1 MTWIIDN
8 KRKRASPK
16 KKGACGG
23 GAGGGGAASKRQKKA
38 VSFAGAETKVS
49 VEEFVSGECAGHV
62 AAQRS
67 QADVL
72 SQRLGELREKLPT
85 LTARHQHRLRL
96 ETAEGIAALETQLEG
111 LDLSGAKFRAA
122 LEPIAKKIATV
133 ESSAHA
139 THPKPTLSIIKK
151 HARNTTESA
160 GAGGAGAAT
169 LEAEESGKV
178 VKIVSHVDREKEV
191 GMQLKEAVRALREP
205 EAPSALVTMYMSKCD
220 VCPSC
225 NVPLLIMGSAAIMGC
240 PSCKRSVTFIQA
252 TSSRIA
258 YGQEVEFA
266 SFTYR
271 KEAHF
276 QEWLNCFQFKES
288 TRVPEEVLAL
298 VMYVHATRATAT
310 AASAASATTAAD
322 ITVVSVR
329 EAMRTMANGVS
340 EEVVAG
346 TARTMRA
353 LGTYAG
359 EKSERVFDMVRA
371 EGMNKYYDNK
381 QQICTRIS
389 GKPAPNMSP
398 HQEEQARC
406 MFSAIIPLY
415 LKHKPPERKNFLS
428 YSVCLYKFC
437 QLMGWHSF
445 LKSFTLLKGL
455 AKLLVQIQ
463 IFDLISKD
471 LDWEIIDTFAP
482 VP

>member
-1 MTWIIDN
+1 MTWIMDN
-8 KRKRASPK
+8 KRKRVSPK
-16 KKGACGG
+16 KKPGAV
-23 GAGGGGAASKRQKKA
+23 SKRHKKTL
-38 VSFAGAETKVS
+38 SSAGLETKVS
-49 VEEFVSGECAGHV
+49 VEEFVSGECAEHV

-72 SQRLGELREKLPT
+72 SQRLSELCKKLPT

-96 ETAEGIAALETQLEG
+96 ETEEGIAALEAQLEG

-122 LEPIAKKIATV
+122 VEPIAKKIATV

-139 THPKPTLSIIKK
+139 TQPKPTLSIIKK
-151 HARNTTESA
+151 HARN
-160 GAGGAGAAT
+160 AGAAASASAT
-169 LEAEESGKV
+169 SEAEESGKV
-178 VKIVSHVDREKEV
+178 VKIVSHVERDKEV

-220 VCPSC
+220 VCPTC

-298 VMYVHATRATAT
+298 VMYVHATRG
-310 AASAASATTAAD
+310 AAAPD

-329 EAMRTMANGVS
+329 EVMRTMANGVS
-340 EEVVAG
+340 DEIVTG
-346 TARTMRA
+346 TVRAMRA

-359 EKSERVFDMVRA
+359 EKSERVFGAVRA

-437 QLMGWHSF
+437 QLMGWYTF

-482 VP
+482 IP